1 MLFIEKVYTHKT
13 FKKEEENNLH
23 NTPDTLI
30 KSNTPNRYINSPDQN
45 FKGNNR
51 KYNSDKD
58 LLSVDSHISVRKFLR
73 QINEI

>member
-1 MLFIEKVYTHKT
+1 MLFIEKDSTHKT
-13 FKKEEENNLH
+13 FKKEEEN

-30 KSNTPNRYINSPDQN
+30 KSNTPNRYITSPDQN

-58 LLSVDSHISVRKFLR
+58 ILSVDSHISVRKILR